1 MPKIG
6 VNGVAKARPRTAV
19 PKPLSEPPVPL
30 PRVCAEDVSVL
41 AIDPGGAR
49 AKDRSHVGV
58 VLGSKYLYDAAGLA
72 EFSREEV
79 RAAGME
85 AGPRWEVQTPGW
97 RVYDY
102 AIMSDADFCDWV
114 YPKLGS
120 FDIVTCEKFTL
131 YPDKAKE
138 QIGSEMRTSQVIG
151 FMRHLVRIWN
161 HTDRQVRGGWHDIDW
176 FSYPAAI
183 QEPTLNVLRHK
194 GIALETPASPDHARS
209 AELHFWHTLIR
220 NGMVDGVKLA

>member
-6 VNGVAKARPRTAV
+6 ARGVATVRPRTDI
-19 PKPLSEPPVPL
+19 PKALTEPPMIL
-30 PRVCAEDVSVL
+30 PRACAEDVSVL

-49 AKDRSHVGV
+49 AKDQSHCGV
-58 VLGSKYLYDAAGLA
+58 VIGSRYLYDATALD
-72 EFSREEV
+72 EFSRDEV

-85 AGPRWEVQTPGW
+85 AGPRWEVQAPGW

-102 AIMSDADFCDWV
+102 AIMSDADFCEWV
-114 YPKLGS
+114 YPRLGS

-131 YPDKAKE
+131 YPNLAKE
-138 QIGSEMRTSQVIG
+138 QTGSEMRTSQVIG

-161 HTDRQVRGGWHDIDW
+161 HTDRRARGGEHDIDW
-176 FSYPAAI
+176 YSYPAAI
-183 QEPTLNVLRHK
+183 QEPTLNVLRHQ

-220 NGMVDGVKLA
+220 NGMVEGVELA